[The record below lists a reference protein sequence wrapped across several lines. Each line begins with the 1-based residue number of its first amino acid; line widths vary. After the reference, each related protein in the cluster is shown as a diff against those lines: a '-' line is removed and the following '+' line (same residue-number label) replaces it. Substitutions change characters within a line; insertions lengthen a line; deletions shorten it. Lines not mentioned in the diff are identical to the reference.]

1 MEVFFDSTFG
11 RIIVY
16 TLSASSILVA
26 IYLLYLS
33 VKMFNNYFSSNNN
46 TNLNN
51 AFVVLFEFKG
61 LVNNGKIQ
69 IGFSASESMNVIVTL
84 LGDNAEIKEE
94 LFNQKAQMGD
104 NVFLFDSTNVKNGNY
119 YLNVKTETQNINRK
133 IIIENK
139 L

>member
-33 VKMFNNYFSSNNN
+33 VKMFKNYFSSNQN

-51 AFVVLFEFKG
+51 AFVVLFEFKE
-61 LVNNGKIQ
+61 LVNKGKIQ
-69 IGFSASESMNVIVTL
+69 IGFSASESMTVLVYL
-84 LGDNAEIKEE
+84 LDDNAEIKEKLYNKE
-94 LFNQKAQMGD
+94 AKKGD
-104 NVFLFDSTNVKNGNY
+104 NVFLFDSANVKNGNY

-133 IIIENK
+133 IIIDN
-139 L
+139 